1 MRLNPGYS
9 FDNFIVGEP
18 NLFARNSA
26 IQLLNSEVRGCAPF
40 VIYGGTGVGKTHL
53 AQALGNRYISEN
65 NHSRTCYVHASNLVC
80 EIGNAFKEKNLKE
93 MMEHYLALDLLI
105 IDGVEHFADKPG
117 TQQELF
123 HILDTLI
130 NAQKLVVI
138 TFSTLPGRSSGFDLE
153 IVSRMNIGLTA
164 LIGAPNQEISI
175 SLLLEKSAELSSG
188 RLSMDVATFVARNF
202 ATKNARDLIGLTER
216 LDAYSRF
223 HDLPISVD
231 LAKKALEDRIEAKWI

>member
-1 MRLNPGYS
+1 MRLNPEYS

-26 IQLLNSEVRGCAPF
+26 IQLFNSKVRGCAPF

-53 AQALGNRYISEN
+53 AQALGNRYASEN
-65 NHSRTCYVHASNLVC
+65 NHSRMCYVHAGNLVC
-80 EIGNAFKEKNLKE
+80 EIENASKEKNLKE

-130 NAQKLVVI
+130 DAQKLVVM
-138 TFSTLPGRSSGFDLE
+138 TFSTLPSRSSGFDLE
-153 IVSRMNIGLTA
+153 IVSRMNVGLTV
-164 LIGAPNQEISI
+164 LIGPPNQEMSI
-175 SLLLEKSAELSSG
+175 SLLIEKSAELSSG
-188 RLSMDVATFVARNF
+188 RLSVNVATFVARNF
-202 ATKNARDLIGLTER
+202 ASKNVRELIGLTKQ

-223 HDLPISVD
+223 HDLPISVE
-231 LAKKALEDRIEAKWI
+231 LAKKALEDRIEVKWI